1 MTHLFFQ
8 GGDASD
14 HRKRLEAAGVK
25 RIGISFHQLEKRIKR
40 TAVWSLA
47 DHFPDDVTILVDSGA
62 YSASK
67 KDDWTEDDWRSYVDR
82 YCEFVETNLKRIDIV
97 TEFDG
102 VSLGRDYIEDM
113 RTEYWDAL
121 GVSDKFMPV
130 WHQEH
135 GGLAELGR
143 MAEEYDRVAI
153 TNVAL
158 DERRVMA
165 NRLNSLITK
174 YGVKLHGLA
183 ITKPDDIMAVRF
195 ASVSSTSWVSP
206 MRFGDTIIWDGTR
219 LRRYP
224 MKYKEK
230 ARKRNKRL
238 IEKAGFDPDLV
249 AADDPNEVV
258 ALSIWSWL
266 QFEEHVAK
274 RKGLSV
280 APEPASDEDE
290 DDEDG
295 QVASTWDDD
304 EPPAPPEDPFGE
316 PATTP
321 VEVRNPNVPALSE
334 TTPLPVLGFERVM
347 AQNPDGT
354 AGGSTL
360 VTRSQH
366 VSLRQCDTCYVA
378 ATCPAMEVGSACKFS
393 IPVEIRTKEQLMSAM
408 QSMVEMQMQ
417 RVAFARYAEE
427 LEGGYPD
434 ASVSAEID
442 RLFGT
447 IAKMREI
454 NDNSNFLKIQIEE
467 RGHAGVLS
475 RLFGEQHVQRAD
487 DAIDPEKADEALRDI
502 IDAEVVD

>member
-25 RIGISFHQLEKRIKR
+25 RIGISFHQLEKRVKKA
-40 TAVWSLA
+40 TTWSLA
-47 DHFPDDVTILVDSGA
+47 DHFPDDVTILLDSGA

-82 YCEFVETNLKRIDIV
+82 YVEFVEHNAKRADII

-113 RTEYWDAL
+113 REEYWGTL
-121 GVSDKFMPV
+121 GISDKFMPV
-130 WHQEH
+130 WHEEH
-135 GGLAELGR
+135 GGLAELER
-143 MAEEYDRVAI
+143 LAEEYDRVGI

-174 YGVKLHGLA
+174 YGLKLHGLA
-183 ITKPDDIMAVRF
+183 ITKPDDIKAVRF
-195 ASVSSTSWVSP
+195 DSVSSTSWVSP
-206 MRFGDTIIWDGTR
+206 MRFGDTIVWDGHR

-224 MKYKEK
+224 MKYKDQ
-230 ARKRNKRL
+230 ARRRNRRL
-238 IEKAGFDPDLV
+238 FEKAGFDPDKI

-266 QFEEHVAK
+266 QFEEATNR
-274 RKGLSV
+274 RKGLQAV
-280 APEPASDEDE
+280 PEAPEEPEDP
-290 DDEDG
+290 
-295 QVASTWDDD
+295 QVASTWDDEAEGED
-304 EPPAPPEDPFGE
+304 VEPGGPAP
-316 PATTP
+316 ATSP
-321 VEVRNPNVPALSE
+321 PEVRNSMVPALDE
-334 TTPLPVLGFERVM
+334 TTPLPVLGFERVQTLD
-347 AQNPDGT
+347 ADGT
-354 AGGSTL
+354 PGSSAL

-378 ATCPAMEVGSACKFS
+378 ANCPAMEPGSACKFS

-408 QSMVEMQMQ
+408 QSVVEMQMQ
-417 RVAFARYAEE
+417 RVAFARFAEE

-434 ASVSAEID
+434 ASVSSEID

-467 RGHAGVLS
+467 RGHTGVLS
-475 RLFGEQHVQRAD
+475 RLFGEHNAQRAA
-487 DAIDPEKADEALRDI
+487 DAIDPEKADAVLADI
-502 IDAEVVD
+502 IDAEVVE